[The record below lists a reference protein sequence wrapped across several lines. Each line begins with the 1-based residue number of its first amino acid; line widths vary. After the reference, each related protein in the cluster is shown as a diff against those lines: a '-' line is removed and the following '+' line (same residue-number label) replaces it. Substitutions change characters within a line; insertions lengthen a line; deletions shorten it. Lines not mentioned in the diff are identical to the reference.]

1 MSQLDL
7 LKAMRMTETFEPL
20 DTLTVSAQLVADSD
34 RFFDLCEACVGSNV
48 MRGPISFKRQ
58 ELRYL
63 ASNPT
68 WFSPDKPHSM
78 AEWLLYFIERAI
90 WLQFKAVVEQ
100 SESKKVA
107 NAQSNQ
113 TDEGMD

>member
-1 MSQLDL
+1 M
-7 LKAMRMTETFEPL
+7 
-20 DTLTVSAQLVADSD
+20 
-34 RFFDLCEACVGSNV
+34 
-48 MRGPISFKRQ
+48 
-58 ELRYL
+58 

-107 NAQSNQ
+107 GAQSNQ